1 MLVSLRTPSVLSL
14 HLEQV
19 QVHAESM
26 APRGVSTPRPGT
38 AVTPV
43 PCVWSE
49 GTPVVGPWDS
59 ALMGHRGHQYEQ
71 AAEDTRVSWCP
82 LCSRAAPPSHW
93 TSLTKRRVKG
103 KTVKTLAKVTAER
116 GRCGGAGRPP
126 VGDRQRLRPAAAVG
140 RRSAVLVRLEN
151 TVPGAP
157 QAGSAPSERFLRT
170 PACLVC
176 GAVHWPETTPR
187 GPRLWWV
194 QECVSGRPAG
204 SPGLRAPPGG
214 GRAQP
219 PSAPGFLGT
228 RLGHRQARPGL
239 PSLPWTGLRSGKQA
253 LFQGRKLVGV
263 CSSPPRSPAVAL
275 RMPLLLPLQTFS
287 CTPGV
292 LAHGLFGVTYDLL
305 ELLSSNR
312 PPPPSPLLPGSR
324 VVPPFSTHSCPPGI
338 PRLSPSSPSPHSRR
352 PAV

>member
-1 MLVSLRTPSVLSL
+1 
-14 HLEQV
+14 
-19 QVHAESM
+19 M

-263 CSSPPRSPAVAL
+263 CSSPPPKSRGGLADAAVAPTANVLLHTWRLSSRTL
-275 RMPLLLPLQTFS
+275 RCHLRPSGASLFQPPPTAQPPPARQSGGAALLDTLLP
-287 CTPGV
+287 PG
-292 LAHGLFGVTYDLL
+292 D
-305 ELLSSNR
+305 
-312 PPPPSPLLPGSR
+312 P
-324 VVPPFSTHSCPPGI
+324 
-338 PRLSPSSPSPHSRR
+338 
-352 PAV
+352 